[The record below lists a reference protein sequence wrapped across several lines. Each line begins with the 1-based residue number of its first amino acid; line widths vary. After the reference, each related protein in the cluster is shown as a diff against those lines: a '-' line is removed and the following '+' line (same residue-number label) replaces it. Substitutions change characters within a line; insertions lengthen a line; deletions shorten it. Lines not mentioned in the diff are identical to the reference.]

1 MRACFVAAATLIL
14 VCAVGCR
21 DRDGTPEPT
30 GAEPTGAGPALA
42 SPTSSAPPTTGTTPT
57 PTPEPGPREPRLSTA
72 CGMETGLPAEIQ
84 PGSVKER
91 TLQSGGIWRSYRLYV
106 PLGVSLET
114 PVSVVLNWHGRG
126 SSAIAQ
132 EIYSGMTPLAD
143 REGFILVSPEGVG
156 RQFLTVAGVDDV
168 QFARD
173 LVERL
178 AGEFCLDLGKVFS
191 TGMSNGGFMSTQLAC
206 RAPDLVAAVAPVTG
220 QTPASNCVGGG
231 VPTLGFFGM
240 DDQVVPFGPGLIL
253 GAVPY
258 QGTEAAMADWA
269 VQNGCAGEYVETQV
283 SEHVV
288 LREWQ
293 GCRAYTAYYAVEGGG
308 HTWPGAGLNVPGLG
322 ATTQEISATEL
333 IWEFFAGT
341 D

>member
-1 MRACFVAAATLIL
+1 MRILGLFVALVLLAGAA
-14 VCAVGCR
+14 CR
-21 DRDGTPEPT
+21 DGDDGSTPGTPGPNVPT
-30 GAEPTGAGPALA
+30 ATVG
-42 SPTSSAPPTTGTTPT
+42 TSLPGTPT
-57 PTPEPGPREPRLSTA
+57 VAGQPEPLPTATPERAPTA
-72 CGMETGLPAEIQ
+72 SEGCGRDLPAGLV
-84 PGSVKER
+84 PGEAEVRSLE
-91 TLQSGGIWRSYRLYV
+91 SGGRTRSYRLYV
-106 PLGVSLET
+106 PVGAGSESAVPL
-114 PVSVVLNWHGRG
+114 VLNWHGRG

-269 VQNGCAGEYVETQV
+269 VQNGCAGEYVEMQV

-288 LREWQ
+288 LREWE